1 MFHLV
6 VDYLDFSWG
15 YTVFLRCNWWSERQ
29 LCCDQ
34 SCRSSSLDDIHF
46 WGTPRILF
54 TWCYTFLG
62 KSQDPPHLML
72 YLSGDPP
79 GSSSLEAIP
88 FWGNPQDPPHLMLY
102 LSGESPGSSSLDAI
116 PFWVTPRILLTWC
129 YTFLGNPQDPP
140 HLMLYLSGEPP
151 GSSSLDDIPF
161 YGTPGSS
168 SLDDIPFWGIP
179 QNMRKQWWWG
189 WNTDLCSNKDPSGW
203 IDGVNCCI
211 LHIWLGISQYV
222 LPASGNLPGIHL
234 NSI

>member
-1 MFHLV
+1 
-6 VDYLDFSWG
+6 
-15 YTVFLRCNWWSERQ
+15 
-29 LCCDQ
+29 
-34 SCRSSSLDDIHF
+34 
-46 WGTPRILF
+46 
-54 TWCYTFLG
+54 
-62 KSQDPPHLML
+62 ML
-72 YLSGDPP
+72 YLSGETP
-79 GSSSLEAIP
+79 GSSSLDAIP
-88 FWGNPQDPPHLMLY
+88 FWGSPRILLTWSYTFLGNPQDPPHLMLY

-116 PFWVTPRILLTWC
+116 PFWGTPKILLTWS

-140 HLMLYLSGEPP
+140 HLMIYLSMEP
-151 GSSSLDDIPF
+151 
-161 YGTPGSS
+161 PGSS

-211 LHIWLGISQYV
+211 LYIWLSISQYV